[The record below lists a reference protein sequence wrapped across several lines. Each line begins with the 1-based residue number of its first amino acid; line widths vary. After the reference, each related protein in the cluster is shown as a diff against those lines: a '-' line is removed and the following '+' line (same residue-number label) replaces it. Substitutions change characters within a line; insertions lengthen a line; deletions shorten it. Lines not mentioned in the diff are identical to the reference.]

1 MIVNEDNELVGM
13 VHSVFVR
20 FNVVTLST
28 TYEDLMNFININLR
42 KHSEDSA
49 NISVIFSLNLGDLI
63 NF

>member
-1 MIVNEDNELVGM
+1 M

>member
-49 NISVIFSLNLGDLI
+49 NISVIFRPL
-63 NF
+63 